1 MAQVL
6 ISSLTAMSAGM
17 EDGIRE
23 SQRRATRGL
32 ETLHNGINSLTW
44 LARLNQIATVGHHD
58 PMLQH
63 GDVDAL
69 DEAIHLLK
77 YVVLPA
83 LQERVLDNCDDDT
96 LGDFRGHEAQSKD
109 DEFPTV
115 KRRHRSHSPP
125 PPSRPSQ
132 STARPSQRDTGD
144 AVGT

>member
-6 ISSLTAMSAGM
+6 VSSLTAMSTGM
-17 EDGIRE
+17 QHLSDGIRE

-44 LARLNQIATVGHHD
+44 LARLNQIATAAHHD

-77 YVVLPA
+77 SVVLPA

-96 LGDFRGHEAQSKD
+96 QGDFRGHEAQSKD
-109 DEFPTV
+109 DEFHDEFSTV
-115 KRRHRSHSPP
+115 KRRRRSHSDPP
-125 PPSRPSQ
+125 PRPSQ
-132 STARPSQRDTGD
+132 STARSSR
-144 AVGT
+144 